1 MKHPDPSRLSALLD
15 GDLGPPELREIE
27 GHIEFCESCS
37 SLLAELRTLQRQARE
52 LPDRLPSRDLW
63 PGIARALR
71 EDGVRDPDVIR
82 LHPAASVPLQP
93 TRRGFHLSVPQ
104 AVAACLAL
112 AMFSGLAGVRLG
124 QGWTSTGEAFQE
136 PASQGAQPSWVKEVR
151 EATPGLEVI
160 ALEVSRLERLL
171 AEHRGELDPLTAGV
185 LERSLGIID
194 RAIGESVS
202 ALRAD
207 PGNRFLENNLERAI
221 LAKGEYLR
229 DAAFL
234 VAPIS

>member
-15 GDLGPPELREIE
+15 GDLGPPEVREIE
-27 GHIEFCESCS
+27 RHMEGCATCS
-37 SLLAELRTLQRQARE
+37 SLLADLRALQRQARD

-63 PGIARALR
+63 PGIARALQ
-71 EDGVRDPDVIR
+71 EEGVRNPDVIR
-82 LHPAASVPLQP
+82 LHPAASAPLQP
-93 TRRGFHLSVPQ
+93 KRRGFHLSVPQ

-112 AMFSGLAGVRLG
+112 AMFSGVVGARFG
-124 QGWTSTGEAFQE
+124 QGWASTREVSQE
-136 PASQGAQPSWVKEVR
+136 RASQEARSSWVSLVR
-151 EATPGLEVI
+151 EATPGLEAT
-160 ALEVSRLERLL
+160 ALEVARLERVL
-171 AEHRGELDPLTAGV
+171 AGHRGELDPLTAGV
-185 LERSLGIID
+185 LERSLGTID